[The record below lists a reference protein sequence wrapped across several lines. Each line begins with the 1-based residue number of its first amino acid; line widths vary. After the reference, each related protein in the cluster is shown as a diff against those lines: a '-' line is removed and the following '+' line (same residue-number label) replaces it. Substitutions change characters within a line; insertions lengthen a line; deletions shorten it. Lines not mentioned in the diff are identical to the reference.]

1 MFHWSGI
8 LCNPQGA
15 MSLSCKESIDS
26 LSTHK
31 LEETHDD
38 AVGDFEGE
46 CLSLFPRSFT
56 QGKMLM

>member
-1 MFHWSGI
+1 
-8 LCNPQGA
+8 
-15 MSLSCKESIDS
+15 MSLPYEEQIDS

-31 LEETHDD
+31 LEETHND
-38 AVGDFEGE
+38 AVGDFGGE